1 MDVLSNVTKETN
13 VSVSVDGTTK
23 FIMENVTEEIMLTE
37 KIPLEKCKLRVLEP
51 IAYHINPLCSDFHF
65 YLVMLKQ
72 DLSFF
77 ENMVDPEQLNS
88 KPTLLVNWN
97 LAG

>member
-1 MDVLSNVTKETN
+1 MCFQKYCTFEEADVLTNVTKEAN

-51 IAYHINPLCSDFHF
+51 RAYYINPLYLDFI
-65 YLVMLKQ
+65 
-72 DLSFF
+72 
-77 ENMVDPEQLNS
+77 
-88 KPTLLVNWN
+88 
-97 LAG
+97 